1 MGTDDDIL
9 EVDDA
14 PQRVRAR
21 TLLPAQLRPVGV
33 ARKPRLQWPEIR
45 RIVARLRL
53 AIGEAFEEEAAYGH
67 LFLLY
72 PVYMIMGAV
81 WWFLAPAD
89 PPVTRLVAWSMVLVP
104 LVFFTRHTAPQ
115 VHVPVRLAAFV
126 LAGAMAAWFQTA
138 RNETVVIDSPIST
151 TVTARVLDV
160 EMREAGRW
168 RYTVEILKTEKPR
181 LKRPPTAALLG
192 VRGQNIS
199 FPPGTV
205 IKGLARL
212 QPPAGPALPGLND
225 FAFSSYF
232 SGIGAIGGFMGSPR
246 AVDVE
251 ATGQSS
257 LVRGFQEWL
266 SSVRSAIN
274 QRILSVLPGDAGAFA
289 SALVTN
295 DTAAF
300 SKEGLEALRISG
312 LAHVIS
318 ISGLH
323 MVLAAGISFVGL
335 RMIFSLFP
343 GFIQSRP
350 AKIYAALG
358 AITAS
363 GLYLL
368 ISGMPVPAVR
378 SFIML
383 AVGMGG
389 VIAARTVFTLRSV
402 ALAVFAILIVS
413 PSSALGPS
421 FQMSF
426 AAAAALI
433 SGYSLW
439 RFRPAEFHRFSGFP
453 LYATVLPAI
462 RAVGGVM
469 LTSQIAGVAT
479 AIFSVTHFHRLTLLG
494 TLGNVAAMPF
504 ISFIVMPAGF
514 LAVLLMPFGL
524 DYYPLRIMGL
534 GLDGTMAVARLV
546 SSLGGD
552 VVTGQMAPWVLPATS
567 LAFVFAILPR
577 ARLFRLFGASIFA
590 GSLVLTV
597 AFGTATR
604 PDMVVAET
612 ADLVGLLSG
621 HQLAT
626 NATRPA
632 TFILDQWTRALVVND
647 LAKPDPVPK
656 LELEREGARKP
667 LTEAD
672 EWKVEDAMETVG
684 NAVPLGRFVCS
695 GRDWCMGKL
704 TDGIL
709 IATFSDFAFQG
720 AACRQAQIIIAAAFL
735 REPQCGQGEGILFD
749 RNTLRRRGAIA
760 LYLEPDKPATS
771 VARSEATGPPPFRI
785 VGALDGHDRPWLR
798 HRYYNWRSNSFTQA
812 YLPDQ

>member
-1 MGTDDDIL
+1 MGTDHDIL

-14 PQRVRAR
+14 PQRRRPPPRAPGAFQPIR
-21 TLLPAQLRPVGV
+21 SGK
-33 ARKPRLQWPEIR
+33 KPRLLWPNFPR
-45 RIVARLRL
+45 AWARLRL
-53 AIGEAFEEEAAYGH
+53 SLLAAFEEEAAHGH

-72 PVYMIMGAV
+72 PVFMIIGAV
-81 WWFLAPAD
+81 WWFSAPQD
-89 PPVTRLVAWSMVLVP
+89 PPAVRLIAWTVVLLPLAYVTRYAATPV
-104 LVFFTRHTAPQ
+104 Q
-115 VHVPVRLAAFV
+115 VPVRLGVFV
-126 LAGAMAAWFQTA
+126 LAGALAAWCQTA
-138 RNETVVIDSPIST
+138 RSTTVVIDSPIT
-151 TVTARVLDV
+151 TTITARVIDV

-192 VRGQNIS
+192 VRGQGAS

-212 QPPAGPALPGLND
+212 QPPAGPAIPGLND

-232 SGIGAIGGFMGSPR
+232 NGIGAIGGFMGHPHT
-246 AVDVE
+246 VD
-251 ATGQSS
+251 AGPPASSS
-257 LVRGFQEWL
+257 LSRAFQDWL

-274 QRILSVLPGDAGAFA
+274 QRILSVLPGDTGAFA

-300 SKEGLEALRISG
+300 SKEGMEALRISG

-335 RMIFSLFP
+335 RMVFSLFP

-350 AKIYAALG
+350 AKTYAAIG

-389 VIAARTVFTLRSV
+389 VIAARTVLTLRSV
-402 ALAVFAILIVS
+402 ALATFAILIVS

-439 RFRPAEFHRFSGFP
+439 KLRPTEFRRLSGLPF
-453 LYATVLPAI
+453 YAAVLPAI

-469 LTSQIAGVAT
+469 LTSEIAGIAT
-479 AIFSVTHFHRLTLLG
+479 AVFSVTHFHRLTLLG

-504 ISFIVMPAGF
+504 ITFIVMPAGF

-524 DYYPLRIMGL
+524 DYYPLIIMGL
-534 GLDGTMAVARLV
+534 GLQGTMAVARFV

-552 VVTGQMAPWVLPATS
+552 IVTGQMAPWVLPAAS
-567 LAFVFAILPR
+567 LAFVLAILPHS
-577 ARLFRLFGASIFA
+577 RLFRLVGASLFTATLALI
-590 GSLVLTV
+590 V
-597 AFGTATR
+597 AFGSAKR
-604 PDMVVAET
+604 PDMVIAET
-612 ADLVGLLSG
+612 ADLVGIRSS
-621 HQLAT
+621 HVLAT
-626 NATRPA
+626 NTARPPS
-632 TFILDQWTRALVVND
+632 FIMDQWTRALVVKEV
-647 LAKPDPVPK
+647 ASPDPAAK
-656 LELEREGARKP
+656 LVLEREGPRKP

-672 EWKVEDAMETVG
+672 EWKVEDAMEAAG
-684 NAVPLGRFVCS
+684 KSVPTGTFVCS

-704 TDGIL
+704 ADGLL
-709 IATFSDFAFQG
+709 IATFTDFAFQG
-720 AACRQAQIIIAAAFL
+720 AACRQAQIVIAAAFL
-735 REPQCGQGEGILFD
+735 RQPECGQGEAQIFD
-749 RNTLRRRGAIA
+749 RNALRRRGALA
-760 LYLEPDKPATS
+760 LYLEPASNEPSETSNAGASPA
-771 VARSEATGPPPFRI
+771 FRI
-785 VGALDGHDRPWLR
+785 IGALDGRDRPWLR
-798 HRYYNWRSNSFTQA
+798 HHFYNWRSNSYGEA
-812 YLPDQ
+812 YHADQW

>member
-1 MGTDDDIL
+1 MGIEDDIL

-14 PQRVRAR
+14 PQR
-21 TLLPAQLRPVGV
+21 RPVRESSL
-33 ARKPRLQWPEIR
+33 APLKPAPWNQKPRIGPSDIKRLA
-45 RIVARLRL
+45 ARLRL
-53 AIGEAFEEEAAYGH
+53 AVASAFEEEAAYGH

-72 PVYMIMGAV
+72 PVFMIMGAV
-81 WWFLAPAD
+81 WWFIEPGD
-89 PPVTRLVAWSMVLVP
+89 PPAIRLIAWTLVLLPLVYVTRHM
-104 LVFFTRHTAPQ
+104 APQ

-126 LAGAMAAWFQTA
+126 LAGALAAWFQTA
-138 RNETVVIDSPIST
+138 RSDTVVIDSPIST
-151 TVTARVLDV
+151 TVTARVIDV

-192 VRGQNIS
+192 VRGQAGS

-232 SGIGAIGGFMGSPR
+232 NGIGAIGGFMGTPR
-246 AVDVE
+246 AVDF
-251 ATGQSS
+251 GQPQRSA
-257 LVRGFQEWL
+257 LVAGFQDWL

-274 QRILSVLPGDAGAFA
+274 QRVLSVLPGDIGAFA
-289 SALVTN
+289 SALITN

-300 SKEGLEALRISG
+300 SKEALEALRISG
-312 LAHVIS
+312 LAHVYS

-343 GFIQSRP
+343 GFIQTRP

-389 VIAARTVFTLRSV
+389 VIVARTVLTLRSV
-402 ALAVFAILIVS
+402 ALATFAILIVS

-426 AAAAALI
+426 AAAAALV

-439 RFRPAEFHRFSGFP
+439 RLRPAEFRRFEGLPF
-453 LYATVLPAI
+453 YATVLPAI

-469 LTSQIAGVAT
+469 LTSEIAGVAT

-524 DYYPLRIMGL
+524 DSYPLRLMGL
-534 GLDGTMAVARLV
+534 GLEGTMIVARLV

-552 VVTGQMAPWVLPATS
+552 IVTGQMAAWVLPATS
-567 LAFVFAILPR
+567 LAFVFAILPHSLFL
-577 ARLFRLFGASIFA
+577 RLMGASLFA
-590 GSLVLTV
+590 AILALTV
-597 AFGTATR
+597 FRGSAAR

-612 ADLVGLLSG
+612 ADLVGILSS
-621 HQLAT
+621 HRLTT
-626 NATRPA
+626 NTARPPS
-632 TFILDQWTRALVVND
+632 FIMDQWTRALVVRD
-647 LAKPDPVPK
+647 LAKPDPLPK
-656 LELEREGARKP
+656 LALEREGARKP

-672 EWKVEDAMETVG
+672 EWKVEDAME
-684 NAVPLGRFVCS
+684 AAGRQVNTGGFLCS
-695 GRDWCMGKL
+695 GRDWCIGKL
-704 TDGIL
+704 AEGL
-709 IATFSDFAFQG
+709 LVATFSDFAFQG
-720 AACRQAQIIIAAAFL
+720 AACRQAQIVIAAAFL
-735 REPQCGQGEGILFD
+735 RQPECGQGEAQLFD
-749 RNTLRRRGAIA
+749 RNALRRRGAVAI
-760 LYLEPDKPATS
+760 YLKPPDMQAGQTEAPQ
-771 VARSEATGPPPFRI
+771 ARSFQI

-798 HRYYNWRSNSFTQA
+798 HRYYNWRSNSYGEAFQ
-812 YLPDQ
+812 PDQ

>member
-1 MGTDDDIL
+1 M
-9 EVDDA
+9 A
-14 PQRVRAR
+14 H
-21 TLLPAQLRPVGV
+21 
-33 ARKPRLQWPEIR
+33 
-45 RIVARLRL
+45 
-53 AIGEAFEEEAAYGH
+53 GH
-67 LFLLY
+67 TFLLY
-72 PVYMIMGAV
+72 PVFMIIGAV
-81 WWFLAPAD
+81 WWFSLAED
-89 PPVTRLVAWSMVLVP
+89 PPPVRLVAWGVLLVP
-104 LVFFTRHTAPQ
+104 LLFATRHSAPAKQ
-115 VHVPVRLAAFV
+115 IPVRLAAFV
-126 LAGAMAAWFQTA
+126 LAGALAAWYQTA
-138 RNETVVIDSPIST
+138 RSETVIIDSPIST
-151 TVTARVLDV
+151 TVTARVVDV

-168 RYTVEILKTEKPR
+168 RYTVEILTTEKPR
-181 LKRPPTAALLG
+181 LKRPPSAALLG
-192 VRGQNIS
+192 VRGQGTS

-212 QPPAGPALPGLND
+212 QPPSGPVLPGMND

-232 SGIGAIGGFMGSPR
+232 NGIGAIGGFMGAPH
-246 AVDVE
+246 AVSEEPSAPNTMSKTFENWLAD
-251 ATGQSS
+251 
-257 LVRGFQEWL
+257 LRG
-266 SSVRSAIN
+266 AIN
-274 QRILSVLPGDAGAFA
+274 RRILSILPGDIGAFA

-312 LAHVIS
+312 LAHVYS

-389 VIAARTVFTLRSV
+389 VIAARSVLTLRSV
-402 ALAVFAILIVS
+402 ALAALAILIVS

-426 AAAAALI
+426 AAATALI

-439 RFRPAEFHRFSGFP
+439 RLRPMEFRRFSGIP
-453 LYATVLPAI
+453 LYANVLPAI

-469 LTSQIAGVAT
+469 LTSEIAGVAT
-479 AIFSVTHFHRLTLLG
+479 AIFSVTHFQRLTLLG

-534 GLDGTMAVARLV
+534 GLECTMAVARSV

-552 VVTGQMAPWVLPATS
+552 IVTGQMASWVLPSTS
-567 LAFVFAILPR
+567 LALVLTILPHS
-577 ARLFRLFGASIFA
+577 RLFRLAGACLFA
-590 GSLVLTV
+590 ATLVLTV
-597 AFGTATR
+597 SFGAARR
-604 PDMVVAET
+604 PDMVVSET
-612 ADLVGLLSG
+612 ADIVGLLS
-621 HQLAT
+621 LDKLTT
-626 NATRPA
+626 NTARPS
-632 TFILDQWTRALVVND
+632 TFVMDQWTRALASREIV
-647 LAKPDPVPK
+647 KPDTVPK
-656 LELEREGARKP
+656 LALEREGARKP

-672 EWKVEDAMETVG
+672 EWKVEDAMEAAGKTVE
-684 NAVPLGRFVCS
+684 PGRFLCS
-695 GRDWCMGKL
+695 GRDWCIGKL
-704 TDGIL
+704 ADGLL

-720 AACRQAQIIIAAAFL
+720 PACRQAQIVIAASFL
-735 REPQCGQGEGILFD
+735 REPTCGAGEGELFD
-749 RNTLRRRGAIA
+749 RNALRRRGALAI
-760 LYLEPDKPATS
+760 YLEKAAGKPPDTGSSSNSSDQPLPPAY
-771 VARSEATGPPPFRI
+771 RI
-785 VGALDGHDRPWLR
+785 VGALDGQDRPWLR
-798 HRYYNWRSNSFTQA
+798 HRYYNWRSNSYGEA
-812 YLPDQ
+812 YQPD